1 MTMIHTSHFT
11 GPRTSARIK
20 WQTQA
25 APFPWEPHP
34 VYLALSPEIAAMTQT
49 ADFQYQPPLP
59 RWARLVLLGFGG
71 FNFALGALGLILPVL
86 PTTVFWI
93 VAIGC
98 FSKASPRLA
107 ARLVAHPRFGR
118 PFADWLACG
127 AIDWRGKVFAIGGM
141 GASLLTATLLLDPAD
156 WLLILLG
163 LVWLGASVY
172 LATRPA
178 YCPIA

>member
-1 MTMIHTSHFT
+1 
-11 GPRTSARIK
+11 
-20 WQTQA
+20 
-25 APFPWEPHP
+25 
-34 VYLALSPEIAAMTQT
+34 MTQT

-118 PFADWLACG
+118 PFAD
-127 AIDWRGKVFAIGGM
+127 
-141 GASLLTATLLLDPAD
+141 
-156 WLLILLG
+156 
-163 LVWLGASVY
+163 
-172 LATRPA
+172 
-178 YCPIA
+178 